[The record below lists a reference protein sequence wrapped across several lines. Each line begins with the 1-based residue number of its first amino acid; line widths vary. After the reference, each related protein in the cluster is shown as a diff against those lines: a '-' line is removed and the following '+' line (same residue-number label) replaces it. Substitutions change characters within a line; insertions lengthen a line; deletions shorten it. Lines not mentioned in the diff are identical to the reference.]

1 MPVGDI
7 EHPYV
12 FWVSHWIIYLTK
24 SFTAITDLTIL
35 QYYLLF
41 STVIFTHH
49 SNTPSYYF
57 VAVSRAE
64 RVHSRAGTV
73 AAVQSVCVSGYKSMT
88 ACMLHYGFNR
98 SIEWQVAVCASCLL
112 SHSHIRDSTHMQS
125 VSISDSLCLSC
136 HLCCSLAGGLLFF
149 LQRWASEDWC
159 WELCHS
165 VGARLCHPEI
175 TYTLWFLLILYSG
188 HVPSPL
194 NEISH
199 TFRKVWTKRSATLLL
214 LICVQVQVIFVTYMT
229 IQRLY
234 NQQWNVSKMH
244 TPMPW

>member
-1 MPVGDI
+1 M
-7 EHPYV
+7 
-12 FWVSHWIIYLTK
+12 FTVSFIGSFCRLQHYASRRHRASLCVLSESLNYLLNQVIY
-24 SFTAITDLTIL
+24 SRYITGLTIL

-41 STVIFTHH
+41 SIVIFTHH

-73 AAVQSVCVSGYKSMT
+73 AAVQSVCLSGYKSMT

-112 SHSHIRDSTHMQS
+112 SHSHIRDSTHTQF

-149 LQRWASEDWC
+149 LQRWASEDCGCQTVSSWDNLHALIPAHFVQWSC
-159 WELCHS
+159 SLTFEWNF
-165 VGARLCHPEI
+165 
-175 TYTLWFLLILYSG
+175 TY
-188 HVPSPL
+188 
-194 NEISH
+194 
-199 TFRKVWTKRSATLLL
+199 
-214 LICVQVQVIFVTYMT
+214 
-229 IQRLY
+229 IQKGV
-234 NQQWNVSKMH
+234 N
-244 TPMPW
+244 